1 MTMTARNQA
10 PPDRG
15 RSSDHAPATA
25 ARTSSPIAICS
36 SMSIASARKR
46 LPTPAS
52 GNSSATCSGVSML
65 S

>member
-1 MTMTARNQA
+1 MARNQT
-10 PPDRG
+10 PPPLRLPI
-15 RSSDHAPATA
+15 SDHVPDTA
-25 ARTSSPIAICS
+25 ARTSSAMVPCS
-36 SMSIASARKR
+36 SVSIDSARKR